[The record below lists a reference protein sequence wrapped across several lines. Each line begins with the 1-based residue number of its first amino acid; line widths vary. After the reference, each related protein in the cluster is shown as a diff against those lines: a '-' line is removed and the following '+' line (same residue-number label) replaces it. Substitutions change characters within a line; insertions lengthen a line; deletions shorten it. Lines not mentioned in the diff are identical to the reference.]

1 MSIRIRTGSW
11 EELREQ
17 AQAIRY
23 QVFVIEQKVPVELEW
38 DEMDAQCLHA
48 LACNEQGQALG
59 TGRLLP
65 DGHIGRMAV
74 LADARGHGVGSRL
87 LQELM
92 AAARTRGDAEVVLSA
107 QLHAEPFYA
116 RHGFAR
122 EGGEYMDAGIPHVSM
137 RRRL

>member
-1 MSIRIRTGSW
+1 MSVRVRTGFW

-48 LACNEQGQALG
+48 LACDEQGRSLG

-74 LADARGHGVGSRL
+74 LAEARGQGVGSRI
-87 LQELM
+87 LQALM
-92 AAARTRGDAEVVLSA
+92 AAARERGDAEVVLSA

-122 EGGEYMDAGIPHVSM
+122 EGEEYMDAGIPHVSM
-137 RRRL
+137 RCRL